1 MRKREN
7 SAAKRW
13 LFKFACDLVFTF
25 VFCIHLGYLALI
37 PRIYGFCSPKF
48 FKLVL
53 LEFLCSLLC
62 VPFGS
67 DFPSQFHGVVNFGL
81 FPGKQSHPL
90 RVSSQLSTGGT
101 DDSGNFAMLYVVTPG
116 PRRRQHSLR
125 PSVFS
130 CSFLTITTSVGR
142 LGHAAHAQ
150 VPPIPCLSTPAGQ
163 ARAIA
168 TQVLR
173 DAAIRRLELKGKIL
187 GGRRHLPPS
196 NATSGDQ

>member
-116 PRRRQHSLR
+116 RARSLPAPSTFTPPIRVQLLLSHYHHFGRSTGSRSTRTSASHPMPFYAGR
-125 PSVFS
+125 PS
-130 CSFLTITTSVGR
+130 
-142 LGHAAHAQ
+142 
-150 VPPIPCLSTPAGQ
+150 
-163 ARAIA
+163 ARHRYPGP
-168 TQVLR
+168 T
-173 DAAIRRLELKGKIL
+173 
-187 GGRRHLPPS
+187 
-196 NATSGDQ
+196 